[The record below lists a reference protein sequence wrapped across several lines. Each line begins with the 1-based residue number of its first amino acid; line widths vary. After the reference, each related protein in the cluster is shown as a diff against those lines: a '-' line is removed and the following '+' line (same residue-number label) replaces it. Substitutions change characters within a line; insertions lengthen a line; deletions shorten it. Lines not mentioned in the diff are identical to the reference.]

1 MFDVIVIGAV
11 SSYNDV
17 TEIQYTILKSNTK
30 RSYNRYNTGEQGGAF
45 DE

>member
-17 TEIQYTILKSNTK
+17 TEIQYTILKPEYK
-30 RSYNRYNTGEQGGAF
+30 KIR
-45 DE
+45 